1 MTDAEAGAIGSDQN
15 CGDKMCTKSADG
27 GYLRAG
33 CMQDRMDQDHARRE
47 RYVASRRTRA
57 RALTAVVE
65 CQAVADIHRR
75 SLVPHLMGVC
85 PRRLFRGTTQPSMHR
100 VPTCCRGTE
109 RKDYI
114 LLDGCSLQRFVLSPV
129 SPVHTAVDLHI
140 RVKCILLTDN
150 QC

>member
-1 MTDAEAGAIGSDQN
+1 
-15 CGDKMCTKSADG
+15 
-27 GYLRAG
+27 
-33 CMQDRMDQDHARRE
+33 MQDRMGPGPRE
-47 RYVASRRTRA
+47 EREAASRRTRA
-57 RALTAVVE
+57 RAHTAVVE
-65 CQAVADIHRR
+65 CQAVRRR

-100 VPTCCRGTE
+100 VPACCRGTE

-114 LLDGCSLQRFVLSPV
+114 LLDGCSLQRLVLSPV